1 MNIGSVEGGTG
12 WYLVVLG
19 HYRVVLVETLQ
30 YWVSIGRNWVS
41 RWRNWLE
48 IGGTESVW
56 SRGWYWSV
64 IDGAGHW
71 VRRRQYWLFQGCTRS
86 VRGGTGLF
94 LVILGQYKAALDG
107 ALW

>member
-1 MNIGSVEGGTG
+1 MVLSQYGVEGGT
-12 WYLVVLG
+12 
-19 HYRVVLVETLQ
+19 
-30 YWVSIGRNWVS
+30 
-41 RWRNWLE
+41 
-48 IGGTESVW
+48 
-56 SRGWYWSV
+56 
-64 IDGAGHW
+64 GAGHW